1 MKHRDDVLVGVV
13 VTIGFVVL
21 LIGSVWLVRGGL
33 QSGYPLY
40 ARFPWGSGIKQG
52 QSVLLTGVDVG
63 YVGDVDLRPDGTLI
77 VTMRINKQYRVPQGT
92 TATIEPNG
100 IFGDV
105 DVALRPARPTTSYI
119 AKSDTVPN
127 GRPSPTISD
136 ILASVDTAS
145 GKLNDVAKTVEVE
158 LVQGGGIA
166 DLHQTLHH
174 ANHLVSQLSDIAA
187 EQSKQLSTSMH
198 ALNRAVSAID
208 SAAIDSTVQN
218 LKASSANM
226 ASLTDNLKQTTTRL
240 NSVLAKVDS
249 GGGTASKIINDPAI
263 YNDVHA
269 LLARFDSLTA
279 DLKNNPKRYINVH
292 IF

>member
-13 VTIGFVVL
+13 VTIGFIVL
-21 LIGSVWLVRGGL
+21 LLGSVWLVRGGL

-52 QSVLLTGVDVG
+52 QSVLLSGVDVG
-63 YVGDVDLRPDGTLI
+63 FVGDVDLRPDGTLI
-77 VTMRINKQYRVPQGT
+77 ITMRINKQYHVPQGT

-105 DVALRPARPTTSYI
+105 DVALRPARPTNSYI
-119 AKSDTVPN
+119 AESDTVPN

-145 GKLNDVAKTVEVE
+145 GKLNDVAKTVQVE

-166 DLHQTLHH
+166 DLHQTLQH
-174 ANHLVSQLSDIAA
+174 ANHLVVQLSGIAA

-226 ASLTDNLKQTTTRL
+226 ANLTDNLKQTTVRL

-249 GGGTASKIINDPAI
+249 GGGTAGRIINDPAI
-263 YNDVHA
+263 FNDVHA

>member
-13 VTIGFVVL
+13 VTIAFVVL

-52 QSVLLTGVDVG
+52 QSVLLSGVDVG
-63 YVGDVDLRPDGTLI
+63 FVGDVDLRPDGTLI
-77 VTMRINKQYRVPQGT
+77 VTLRVNKQYHVPQGT

-105 DVALRPARPTTSYI
+105 DVALKPSRPTTAYI
-119 AKSDTVPN
+119 AESDTVPN
-127 GRPSPTISD
+127 GRPAPTISD

-145 GKLNDVAKTVEVE
+145 GKLNDVAKTVQVE

-166 DLHQTLHH
+166 DLHQTLQH
-174 ANHLVSQLSDIAA
+174 ANRLVVQLSEIAA
-187 EQSKQLSTSMH
+187 EQSKQLSASMH
-198 ALNRAVSAID
+198 SLNRAVSAID
-208 SAAIDSTVQN
+208 SAAVDSTVQN

-249 GGGTASKIINDPAI
+249 GGGTAGKIINDPAI
-263 YNDVHA
+263 FNDVHA

>member
-13 VTIGFVVL
+13 VTIGFIVL
-21 LIGSVWLVRGGL
+21 LLGSVWLVRGGL

-52 QSVLLTGVDVG
+52 QSVLLSGVDVG
-63 YVGDVDLRPDGTLI
+63 FVGDVDLRPDGTLI
-77 VTMRINKQYRVPQGT
+77 ITMRINKQYHVPQGT

-105 DVALRPARPTTSYI
+105 DVALRPARPTNSYI
-119 AKSDTVPN
+119 AESDTVPN

-158 LVQGGGIA
+158 MVQGGGIA
-166 DLHQTLHH
+166 DLHQTLQH
-174 ANHLVSQLSDIAA
+174 ANHLVAQLSDIAA
-187 EQSKQLSTSMH
+187 EQSKQLSASMH

-208 SAAIDSTVQN
+208 SAAVDSTVQN

-226 ASLTDNLKQTTTRL
+226 ANLTDNLKQTTVRL

-249 GGGTASKIINDPAI
+249 GGGTAGRIINDPAI

-292 IF
+292 LF

>member
-13 VTIGFVVL
+13 VTIGFIVL
-21 LIGSVWLVRGGL
+21 LLGSVWLVRGGL

-52 QSVLLTGVDVG
+52 QSVLLSGVDVG
-63 YVGDVDLRPDGTLI
+63 FVGDVDLRPDGTLI
-77 VTMRINKQYRVPQGT
+77 ITMRINKQYHVPQGT

-105 DVALRPARPTTSYI
+105 DVALRPARPTNSYI
-119 AKSDTVPN
+119 AESDTVPN

-166 DLHQTLHH
+166 DLHQTLRH
-174 ANHLVSQLSDIAA
+174 ANHLVAQLSDIAA
-187 EQSKQLSTSMH
+187 EQSKQLSASMH
-198 ALNRAVSAID
+198 ALNRAVTAID
-208 SAAIDSTVQN
+208 SAAVDSTVQN

-226 ASLTDNLKQTTTRL
+226 ANLTDNLKQTTVRL

-249 GGGTASKIINDPAI
+249 GGGTAGKIINDPAI

>member
-13 VTIGFVVL
+13 VTIAFIVL
-21 LIGSVWLVRGGL
+21 LLGSIWLVRGGL

-52 QSVLLTGVDVG
+52 QSVLLSGVDVG
-63 YVGDVDLRPDGTLI
+63 FVGDVDLRPDGTLI
-77 VTMRINKQYRVPQGT
+77 ITMRINKQYRVPQGT

-105 DVALRPARPTTSYI
+105 DVALRPARPTNSYI
-119 AKSDTVPN
+119 AESDTVPN

-166 DLHQTLHH
+166 DLHQTLQH
-174 ANHLVSQLSDIAA
+174 ANRLVVQLSDIAA
-187 EQSKQLSTSMH
+187 EQSKQLSASMH

-208 SAAIDSTVQN
+208 SAAVDSTVQN
-218 LKASSANM
+218 LKVSSANM
-226 ASLTDNLKQTTTRL
+226 ANLTDNLKQTTVRL

-249 GGGTASKIINDPAI
+249 GGGTAGRIINDPAI

>member
-13 VTIGFVVL
+13 VTIGFVIL

-33 QSGYPLY
+33 QSGYPLF

-52 QSVLLTGVDVG
+52 QSVLLSGVDVG
-63 YVGDVDLRPDGTLI
+63 YVGDVDLRQDGTLI
-77 VTMRINKQYRVPQGT
+77 ITMRIDKQYHVPQGT

-105 DVALRPARPTTSYI
+105 DVALRPAHPTTAYI
-119 AKSDTVPN
+119 AESDTVPN
-127 GRPSPTISD
+127 GHPAPTIGD

-166 DLHQTLHH
+166 DLHQTLQH
-174 ANHLVSQLSDIAA
+174 ANHLVVQLSDIAA
-187 EQSKQLSTSMH
+187 EESKQLSTSMRS
-198 ALNRAVSAID
+198 LNRAVSAID
-208 SAAIDSTVQN
+208 SAALDSTIQN
-218 LKASSANM
+218 LKTSSANM
-226 ASLTDNLKQTTTRL
+226 ANLTDNLKQTTSRL

-249 GGGTASKIINDPAI
+249 GGGTAGKIINDPAI

>member
-13 VTIGFVVL
+13 VTIGFVIL

-63 YVGDVDLRPDGTLI
+63 FVGDVDLRPDGTLI
-77 VTMRINKQYRVPQGT
+77 VTMRIDKEYHVPQGT

-105 DVALRPARPTTSYI
+105 DVALRPARPTNSYI
-119 AKSDTVPN
+119 AESDTVPT
-127 GRPSPTISD
+127 GRSSPTISD

-145 GKLNDVAKTVEVE
+145 GKLNDVAKTVQVE
-158 LVQGGGIA
+158 MVQGGGIA
-166 DLHQTLHH
+166 DLHQTLQH
-174 ANHLVSQLSDIAA
+174 ANHLVVQLSDIAA
-187 EQSKQLSTSMH
+187 EESKQLATSMH
-198 ALNRAVSAID
+198 ALNRAVTAID
-208 SAAIDSTVQN
+208 SAALDSTVQN
-218 LKASSANM
+218 LKTSSANM
-226 ASLTDNLKQTTTRL
+226 ASLTDNLKQTTLRL

-249 GGGTASKIINDPAI
+249 GGGTAGKIINDPAV

>member
-13 VTIGFVVL
+13 VTIAFVVL

-52 QSVLLTGVDVG
+52 QSVLLSGVDVG
-63 YVGDVDLRPDGTLI
+63 FVGDVDLRPDGTLI
-77 VTMRINKQYRVPQGT
+77 VTLRVNKQYRVPQGT

-105 DVALRPARPTTSYI
+105 DVALKPSRPTTAYI
-119 AKSDTVPN
+119 AESDTVPN
-127 GRPSPTISD
+127 GRPAPTISD

-145 GKLNDVAKTVEVE
+145 GKLNDVAKTVQVE

-166 DLHQTLHH
+166 DLHQTLQH
-174 ANHLVSQLSDIAA
+174 ANRLVVQLSEIAA
-187 EQSKQLSTSMH
+187 EQSKQLSASMH
-198 ALNRAVSAID
+198 SLNRAVSAID
-208 SAAIDSTVQN
+208 SAALDSTVQN

-249 GGGTASKIINDPAI
+249 GGGTAGKIINDPAI
-263 YNDVHA
+263 FNDVHA

>member
-13 VTIGFVVL
+13 VTIAFIVL
-21 LIGSVWLVRGGL
+21 LLGSIWLVRGGL

-52 QSVLLTGVDVG
+52 QSVLLSGVDVG
-63 YVGDVDLRPDGTLI
+63 FVGDVDLRPDGTLI
-77 VTMRINKQYRVPQGT
+77 ITMRINKQYRVPQGT

-105 DVALRPARPTTSYI
+105 DVALRPARPTNSYI
-119 AKSDTVPN
+119 AESDTVPN

-166 DLHQTLHH
+166 DLHQTLQH
-174 ANHLVSQLSDIAA
+174 ANRLVVQLSDIAA
-187 EQSKQLSTSMH
+187 EQSKQLSASMH

-208 SAAIDSTVQN
+208 SAAVDSTVQN
-218 LKASSANM
+218 LKVSSANM
-226 ASLTDNLKQTTTRL
+226 ANLTDNLKQTTVRL

-249 GGGTASKIINDPAI
+249 GGGSVGKIINDPAI
-263 YNDVHA
+263 FNDVHA

>member
-13 VTIGFVVL
+13 VTIGFIVL
-21 LIGSVWLVRGGL
+21 LLGSVWLVRGGL

-52 QSVLLTGVDVG
+52 QSVLLSGVDVG
-63 YVGDVDLRPDGTLI
+63 FVGDVDLRPDGTLI
-77 VTMRINKQYRVPQGT
+77 ITMRINKQYHVPQGT

-105 DVALRPARPTTSYI
+105 DVALRPARPTNSYI
-119 AKSDTVPN
+119 AESDTVPN

-158 LVQGGGIA
+158 MVQGGGIA
-166 DLHQTLHH
+166 DLHQTLQH
-174 ANHLVSQLSDIAA
+174 ANHLVAQLSDIAA
-187 EQSKQLSTSMH
+187 EQSKQLSASMH
-198 ALNRAVSAID
+198 ALNRAVTAID
-208 SAAIDSTVQN
+208 SAAVDSTVQN

-226 ASLTDNLKQTTTRL
+226 ASLTDNLKQTTVRL

-249 GGGTASKIINDPAI
+249 GGGTAGKIINDPAI

>member
-13 VTIGFVVL
+13 VTIGFIVL
-21 LIGSVWLVRGGL
+21 LLGSVWLVRGGL

-52 QSVLLTGVDVG
+52 QSVLLSGVDVG
-63 YVGDVDLRPDGTLI
+63 FVGDVDLRPDGTLI
-77 VTMRINKQYRVPQGT
+77 ITMRINKQYHVPQGT

-105 DVALRPARPTTSYI
+105 DVALRPARPTNSYI
-119 AKSDTVPN
+119 AESDTVPN

-158 LVQGGGIA
+158 MVQGGGIA
-166 DLHQTLHH
+166 DLHQTLQH
-174 ANHLVSQLSDIAA
+174 ANHLVAQLSDIAA
-187 EQSKQLSTSMH
+187 EQSKQLSASMH

-208 SAAIDSTVQN
+208 SAAVDSTVQN

-226 ASLTDNLKQTTTRL
+226 ANLTDNLKQTTVRL

-249 GGGTASKIINDPAI
+249 GGGTAGRIINDPAI

>member
-1 MKHRDDVLVGVV
+1 VLVGVV
-13 VTIGFVVL
+13 VTIGFIVL
-21 LIGSVWLVRGGL
+21 LLGSVWLVRGGL

-52 QSVLLTGVDVG
+52 QSVLLSGVDVG
-63 YVGDVDLRPDGTLI
+63 FVGDVDLRPDGTLI
-77 VTMRINKQYRVPQGT
+77 ITMRINKQYHVPQGT

-105 DVALRPARPTTSYI
+105 DVALRPARPTNSYI
-119 AKSDTVPN
+119 AESDTVPN

-166 DLHQTLHH
+166 DLHQTLQH
-174 ANHLVSQLSDIAA
+174 ANHLVAQLSDIAA
-187 EQSKQLSTSMH
+187 EQSKQLSASMH

-208 SAAIDSTVQN
+208 SAAVDSTVQN

-226 ASLTDNLKQTTTRL
+226 ASLTDNLKQTTVRL

-249 GGGTASKIINDPAI
+249 GGGTAGRIINDPAI

-292 IF
+292 LF

>member
-1 MKHRDDVLVGVV
+1 MKRRDDVLVGVV
-13 VTIGFVVL
+13 VTIGFVIL

-52 QSVLLTGVDVG
+52 QSVLLSGVDVG
-63 YVGDVDLRPDGTLI
+63 FVGDVDLRPDGTLI
-77 VTMRINKQYRVPQGT
+77 VTMRVNKQYHVPQGT

-105 DVALRPARPTTSYI
+105 DVALKPSRPTTAYI
-119 AKSDTVPN
+119 AESDTVPN
-127 GRPSPTISD
+127 GRPAPTISD

-145 GKLNDVAKTVEVE
+145 GKLNDVAKTVQVE

-166 DLHQTLHH
+166 DLHQTLQH
-174 ANHLVSQLSDIAA
+174 ANRLVVQLSEIAA
-187 EQSKQLSTSMH
+187 EQSKQLSASMRS
-198 ALNRAVSAID
+198 LNRAVSAID
-208 SAAIDSTVQN
+208 SAALDSTVQN

-226 ASLTDNLKQTTTRL
+226 ANLTDNLKQTTSRL

-249 GGGTASKIINDPAI
+249 GGGTAGKIINDPAI
-263 YNDVHA
+263 YNDVHG

>member
-13 VTIGFVVL
+13 VTIGFVIL
-21 LIGSVWLVRGGL
+21 LIGSIWLVRGGL

-52 QSVLLTGVDVG
+52 QSVLLSGVDVG
-63 YVGDVDLRPDGTLI
+63 FVGDVDLRPDGTLI
-77 VTMRINKQYRVPQGT
+77 ITMRINKQYHVPQGT

-105 DVALRPARPTTSYI
+105 DVALRPARPTNSYI
-119 AKSDTVPN
+119 AESDTVPN

-145 GKLNDVAKTVEVE
+145 GKLNDVAKTVQVE

-166 DLHQTLHH
+166 DLHQTLQH
-174 ANHLVSQLSDIAA
+174 ANHLVAQLSDIAA
-187 EQSKQLSTSMH
+187 EQSKQLSASMH
-198 ALNRAVSAID
+198 SLNRAVSAID
-208 SAAIDSTVQN
+208 SAAVDSTVQS
-218 LKASSANM
+218 LKTSSANM
-226 ASLTDNLKQTTTRL
+226 ASLTDNLKQTTVRL

-249 GGGTASKIINDPAI
+249 GGGTAGKIINDPAI

>member
-13 VTIGFVVL
+13 VTIGFIVL
-21 LIGSVWLVRGGL
+21 LLGSVWLVRGGL

-52 QSVLLTGVDVG
+52 QSVLLSGVDVG
-63 YVGDVDLRPDGTLI
+63 FVGDVDLRPDGTLI
-77 VTMRINKQYRVPQGT
+77 ITMRINKQYHVPQGT

-105 DVALRPARPTTSYI
+105 DVALRPARPTNSYI
-119 AKSDTVPN
+119 AESDTVPN

-158 LVQGGGIA
+158 MVQGGGIA
-166 DLHQTLHH
+166 DLHQTLQH
-174 ANHLVSQLSDIAA
+174 ANHLVAQLSDIAA
-187 EQSKQLSTSMH
+187 EQSKQLSASMH

-208 SAAIDSTVQN
+208 SAAVDSTVQN

-226 ASLTDNLKQTTTRL
+226 ANLTDNLKQTTVRL

-249 GGGTASKIINDPAI
+249 GGGTAGKIINDPAI

-292 IF
+292 LF

>member
-13 VTIGFVVL
+13 VTIGFVL
-21 LIGSVWLVRGGL
+21 LLVGSVWLVRGGL

-52 QSVLLTGVDVG
+52 QSVLLSGVNVG
-63 YVGDVDLRPDGTLI
+63 YVGKVDLRQDGTLI
-77 VTMRINKQYRVPQGT
+77 VTMRVDKQYHVPQGT
-92 TATIEPNG
+92 VATIEPNG

-105 DVALRPARPTTSYI
+105 DVALKPSRPTTAYI
-119 AKSDTVPN
+119 AESDTVPN
-127 GRPSPTISD
+127 GRPAPTVAD

-145 GKLNDVAKTVEVE
+145 TKLNDVAKTVQVE

-166 DLHQTLHH
+166 TLHQTLQH
-174 ANHLVSQLSDIAA
+174 ANRLVVQLAEIAA
-187 EQSKQLSTSMH
+187 EQSKQLSVSMRS
-198 ALNRAVSAID
+198 LNRAVSAID
-208 SAAIDSTVQN
+208 SAALDSTVQN

-226 ASLTDNLKQTTTRL
+226 ANLTGDLKQTTARL

-249 GGGTASKIINDPAI
+249 GGGTAGKIINDPAL

>member
-13 VTIGFVVL
+13 VTIGFIVL
-21 LIGSVWLVRGGL
+21 LLGSVWLVRGGL

-52 QSVLLTGVDVG
+52 QSVLLSGVDVG
-63 YVGDVDLRPDGTLI
+63 FVGDVDLRPDGTLI
-77 VTMRINKQYRVPQGT
+77 ITMRINKQYHVPQGT

-105 DVALRPARPTTSYI
+105 DVALRPAHPTTSYI
-119 AKSDTVPN
+119 AESDTVPN

-145 GKLNDVAKTVEVE
+145 GKLNDVAKTVQVE

-166 DLHQTLHH
+166 DLHQTLQH
-174 ANHLVSQLSDIAA
+174 ANHLVAQLSDIAA
-187 EQSKQLSTSMH
+187 EQSKQLSASMH
-198 ALNRAVSAID
+198 SLNRAVSAID
-208 SAAIDSTVQN
+208 SAAVDSTVQS
-218 LKASSANM
+218 LKTSSANM
-226 ASLTDNLKQTTTRL
+226 ASLTDNLKQTTLRL

-249 GGGTASKIINDPAI
+249 GGGTAGRIINDPAI
-263 YNDVHA
+263 YNDVHG

>member
-1 MKHRDDVLVGVV
+1 MKHRDDILVGVV
-13 VTIGFVVL
+13 VTIGFVIL
-21 LIGSVWLVRGGL
+21 LVGSVWLVRGGL

-52 QSVLLTGVDVG
+52 QSVLLSGVDVG
-63 YVGDVDLRPDGTLI
+63 FVGDVDLRQDGTLI
-77 VTMRINKQYRVPQGT
+77 VTMRINKEYRVPQGT

-105 DVALRPARPTTSYI
+105 DVALRPARPTTAYI
-119 AKSDTVPN
+119 AESDTVPN
-127 GRPSPTISD
+127 GRPAPTLSD

-145 GKLNDVAKTVEVE
+145 GKLNDVAKTVQVE

-166 DLHQTLHH
+166 DLHQTLQH
-174 ANHLVSQLSDIAA
+174 ANRLVVQLSEIAA
-187 EQSKQLSTSMH
+187 EQSKQLSASMRS
-198 ALNRAVSAID
+198 LNRAVSAID
-208 SAAIDSTVQN
+208 SAALDSTVQN
-218 LKASSANM
+218 LKVSSANM
-226 ASLTDNLKQTTTRL
+226 ANLTDNLKQTTSRL

-249 GGGTASKIINDPAI
+249 GGGTAGKIINDPAI

>member
-13 VTIGFVVL
+13 VTIGFIVL
-21 LIGSVWLVRGGL
+21 LLGSVWLVRGGL

-52 QSVLLTGVDVG
+52 QSVLLSGVDVG
-63 YVGDVDLRPDGTLI
+63 FVGDVDLRPDGTLI
-77 VTMRINKQYRVPQGT
+77 ITLRINKQYHVPQGT

-105 DVALRPARPTTSYI
+105 DVALRPARPTNSYI
-119 AKSDTVPN
+119 AESDTIPN

-166 DLHQTLHH
+166 DLHQTLQH
-174 ANHLVSQLSDIAA
+174 ANHLVAQLSDIAA
-187 EQSKQLSTSMH
+187 EQSKQLSASMH
-198 ALNRAVSAID
+198 ALNRAVTAID
-208 SAAIDSTVQN
+208 SAAVDSTVQN

-226 ASLTDNLKQTTTRL
+226 ANLTDNLKQTTVRL

-249 GGGTASKIINDPAI
+249 GGGTAGRIINDPAI

-292 IF
+292 LF

>member
-13 VTIGFVVL
+13 VTIGFIVL
-21 LIGSVWLVRGGL
+21 LLGSVWLVRGGL

-52 QSVLLTGVDVG
+52 QSVLLSGVDVG
-63 YVGDVDLRPDGTLI
+63 FVGDVDLRPDGTLI
-77 VTMRINKQYRVPQGT
+77 ITMRINKQYHVPQGT

-105 DVALRPARPTTSYI
+105 DVALRPARPTNSYI
-119 AKSDTVPN
+119 AESDTVPN

-166 DLHQTLHH
+166 DLHQTLQH
-174 ANHLVSQLSDIAA
+174 ANHLVAQLSDIAA
-187 EQSKQLSTSMH
+187 EQSKQLSASMH
-198 ALNRAVSAID
+198 ALNRAVTAID
-208 SAAIDSTVQN
+208 SAAVDSTVQN

-226 ASLTDNLKQTTTRL
+226 ANLTDNLKQTTVRL

-249 GGGTASKIINDPAI
+249 GGGTAGKIINDPAI

>member
-1 MKHRDDVLVGVV
+1 MKHRDNVLVGVV
-13 VTIGFVVL
+13 VTIGFIVL
-21 LIGSVWLVRGGL
+21 LLGSVWLVRGGL

-52 QSVLLTGVDVG
+52 QSVLLSGVDVG
-63 YVGDVDLRPDGTLI
+63 FVGDVDLRPDGTLI
-77 VTMRINKQYRVPQGT
+77 ITMRINKQYHVPQGT

-105 DVALRPARPTTSYI
+105 DVALRPARPTNSYI
-119 AKSDTVPN
+119 AESDTVPN

-145 GKLNDVAKTVEVE
+145 GKLNDVAKTVQVE

-166 DLHQTLHH
+166 DLHQTLQH
-174 ANHLVSQLSDIAA
+174 ANHLVVQLSDIAA

-198 ALNRAVSAID
+198 ALNRAVTAID
-208 SAAIDSTVQN
+208 SAAMDSTVQN

-226 ASLTDNLKQTTTRL
+226 ANLTDNLKQTTVRL

-249 GGGTASKIINDPAI
+249 GGGTAGRIINDPAI

>member
-13 VTIGFVVL
+13 VTIGFVIL

-33 QSGYPLY
+33 QSGYPLF

-52 QSVLLTGVDVG
+52 QSVLLSGVDVG
-63 YVGDVDLRPDGTLI
+63 YVGDVDLRQDGTLI
-77 VTMRINKQYRVPQGT
+77 ITMRIDKQYHVPQGT

-105 DVALRPARPTTSYI
+105 DVALRPAHPTTSYI
-119 AKSDTVPN
+119 AESDTVPT
-127 GRPSPTISD
+127 GRPAPTIGD

-166 DLHQTLHH
+166 DLHLTLQH
-174 ANHLVSQLSDIAA
+174 ANRLVVQLSDIAA
-187 EQSKQLSTSMH
+187 EQSKQLSASMRS
-198 ALNRAVSAID
+198 LNRAVSAID
-208 SAAIDSTVQN
+208 SAAVDSTVQN

-226 ASLTDNLKQTTTRL
+226 ANLTDNLKQTTSRL

-249 GGGTASKIINDPAI
+249 GGGTAGKLINDPAI